1 MDIWNKSREPRES
14 VSYMVEEIT
23 HICRKIGRRSPGSA
37 GERAAAEYFAGVLEK
52 KCGCTDVKTES
63 FEEHP
68 DSFYGY
74 FYFSALLNT
83 LNCVFFFFRPL
94 VSIFCAILSLLIFI
108 YHFVLYRKPLDPL
121 FPRKQ
126 GTNVTAVR
134 PCSGEVKQRVFL
146 NGHTDAAWE
155 FPINYRFG
163 GIAFEIPGIAAT
175 IGGFYY
181 MFLSLLSLCGMDV
194 YTAGV
199 RGLIFLPFFL
209 LLAVTY
215 NPLRVVDG
223 ANDNL
228 TGCLMGI
235 TLLKEMEKQGIKLEN
250 TEIGVILTGSEEA
263 GLRGAKAWCEAHK
276 DDYRDVPTCVISY
289 DSIYNPDWLMVNRRD
304 LNNTVDSDED
314 LCDYFLMAAEDAGVP
329 CRDGKVPL
337 FGGATDSAAFT
348 QGGFRS
354 IGITGLSHRLERFYH
369 TRLDTPENLSPAAL
383 ENCYRATAEFIYAAD
398 RDLILV
404 PKEPEEVLVELAEPK
419 IPEEIPEESFAEEP
433 EEALPEAEEENL
445 PDENT
450 EE

>member
-1 MDIWNKSREPRES
+1 MDIWNKSKEPKET

-23 HICRKIGRRSPGSA
+23 HICRKIGRRSPGST

-63 FEEHP
+63 FEENP

-74 FYFSALLNT
+74 FYFSAFCDIL
-83 LNCVFFFFRPL
+83 CGVFFFSRPL
-94 VSIFCAILSLLIFI
+94 LSIFFGLLGVLLFV

-134 PCSGEVKQRVFL
+134 PCSGEVKQRIFL

-163 GIAFEIPGIAAT
+163 GIAFEIPGLAAT
-175 IGGFYY
+175 VGVFYY
-181 MFLSLLSLCGMDV
+181 IILSFLSLCGVDV
-194 YTAGV
+194 YTAGL
-199 RGLIFLPFFL
+199 RGLVFLPFFL
-209 LLAVTY
+209 LLTITY

-228 TGCLMGI
+228 TGCLMGVA
-235 TLLKEMEKQGIKLEN
+235 LLKEMEEQGIQLEN

-276 DDYRDVPTCVISY
+276 DDYRDVPTCIISY

-304 LNNTVDSDED
+304 LNNTVASDED
-314 LCDYFLMAAEDAGVP
+314 LCDYFLLAAEDAGVP

-369 TRLDTPENLSPAAL
+369 TRLDTPENLSPIAL
-383 ENCYRATAEFIYAAD
+383 ENCFRVTAEFVRSAD

-404 PKEPEEVLVELAEPK
+404 REDEPAEEVPEEVPEDMPEGDLPEGPFTDEPG
-419 IPEEIPEESFAEEP
+419 
-433 EEALPEAEEENL
+433 EEAEGPR
-445 PDENT
+445 PDEET